1 MNLEQARQNMIA
13 QQIRTWDVLDN
24 DVLQTLVDVRRE
36 AFVPAACRS
45 LAFIDTEI
53 PLPCGQNMLA
63 PKLEARLLQEAA
75 VKGNEQVLEIGAG
88 SGYMAALL
96 SRHARHVV
104 TVEIEPELQKL
115 AEANLKTY
123 GISNVTVALG
133 DAARG
138 WAGSGSHAAP
148 YDVIIVSGSLP
159 VLPQSLLEQVKI
171 GGRLLAIV
179 GNAPVMEAC
188 LVKRISAD
196 AWDTVTLFETSATPL
211 RNAEAPSAFHF

>member
-1 MNLEQARQNMIA
+1 M
-13 QQIRTWDVLDN
+13 
-24 DVLQTLVDVRRE
+24 
-36 AFVPAACRS
+36 
-45 LAFIDTEI
+45 
-53 PLPCGQNMLA
+53 
-63 PKLEARLLQEAA
+63 
-75 VKGNEQVLEIGAG
+75 LEIGAG

-115 AEANLKTY
+115 AEAILKTY
-123 GISNVTVALG
+123 VISNVTVALG